1 MFSHTSPILSPMGK
15 QKPQHAFG
23 LVVRELRLGR
33 EITQEGLADEAKLHR
48 TYISLLE
55 RGLRNPSLT
64 VIQQIANALDVSMS
78 ELIAAF
84 ENRSQKG
91 S

>member
-1 MFSHTSPILSPMGK
+1 MGK